1 MEEIKRREFLKTG
14 AATLGAAS
22 LGMMAAGMGRKGVAE
37 AADAPE
43 YKIFALKY
51 AGPFVG
57 SVAMVFFNKEWDKTI
72 ARNYYIWA
80 VQGGGRTI
88 VFDSGVRPALA
99 AERKLGGYVSPDKA
113 LARIGIDAK
122 KVEHLVISHIHF
134 DHGGGIELFPNAKIY
149 VQRKEYDFWVYDP
162 ISRRLPY
169 AAVADPVA
177 NKQFGDLRGSDRL
190 VFIDG
195 DQKILPGIEL
205 LLTPGH
211 TPALQSMTVN
221 TAKGMAILCSDCAH
235 IHRSFVEDNPSC
247 LITDLPAWL
256 NTYTILRE
264 KVKGNL
270 SMLFPGHDKDMLEK
284 YPKVAED
291 VTQLI

>member
-1 MEEIKRREFLKTG
+1 MEVKRREFLKTG
-14 AATLGAAS
+14 VATLGAAS
-22 LGMMAAGMGRKGVAE
+22 LGMMAAGVVGKKDVAE
-37 AADAPE
+37 AADAPD
-43 YKIFALKY
+43 YKIYALKY
-51 AGPFVG
+51 AGPFTG

-72 ARNYYIWA
+72 ARNYYIWG

-88 VFDSGVRPALA
+88 VFDAGVRPALA
-99 AERKLGGYVSPDKA
+99 AERKLGGYVPPDQA

-169 AAVADPVA
+169 ASVADPVA

-195 DQKILPGIEL
+195 DQKIWPGIEL

-211 TPALQSMTVN
+211 TPALQSMAVN
-221 TAKGMAILCSDCAH
+221 TAKGLAILTSDCAH

-256 NTYTILRE
+256 NTYTKLRD

>member
-1 MEEIKRREFLKTG
+1 MEVKRREFLKTG
-14 AATLGAAS
+14 VATLGAAS
-22 LGMMAAGMGRKGVAE
+22 LGVMAAGVVGKKNVAE
-37 AADAPE
+37 AAAEPE
-43 YKIFALKY
+43 YKLYAFKY
-51 AGPFVG
+51 AGPFTS

-80 VQGGGRTI
+80 VQGGGQTV

-99 AERKLGGYVSPDKA
+99 AERKLGGYISPDKA
-113 LARIGIDAK
+113 LARMGIDAK

-134 DHGGGIELFPNAKIY
+134 DHGGGVALFPNAKVY

-162 ISRRLPY
+162 ISRRPPY

-177 NKQFGDLRGSDRL
+177 NKQFGDLRGSNRL
-190 VFIDG
+190 VLIDG

-211 TPALQSMTVN
+211 TPALQSMAVN
-221 TAKGMAILCSDCAH
+221 TAKGLAILTSDCAH

-247 LITDLPAWL
+247 LITDLPGWL
-256 NTYTILRE
+256 NTYARLRD

-270 SMLFPGHDKDMLEK
+270 GMLFPGHDKDMLEK
-284 YPKVAED
+284 YPKVAQD
-291 VTQLI
+291 VTQLV

>member
-1 MEEIKRREFLKTG
+1 MQVKRREFLKTG
-14 AATLGAAS
+14 VATLGAAS
-22 LGMMAAGMGRKGVAE
+22 LGVMAAGVVGKKEVAE
-37 AADAPE
+37 AAAEPD
-43 YKIFALKY
+43 YKLYALKY
-51 AGPFVG
+51 AGPFTS
-57 SVAMVFFNKEWDKTI
+57 SVAMVFFNKDWDKTI

-80 VQGGGRTI
+80 VQGGGQTV
-88 VFDSGVRPALA
+88 VFDAGVRPALA
-99 AERKLGGYVSPDKA
+99 AERKLGGYVSPDQA

-134 DHGGGIELFPNAKIY
+134 DHGGGIELFPKAKIY

-162 ISRRLPY
+162 ISRRPPY
-169 AAVADPVA
+169 AAVADAVA
-177 NKQFGDLRGSDRL
+177 NKQFGDLRGSGRL
-190 VFIDG
+190 VLIDG

-211 TPALQSMTVN
+211 TPALQSMAVN
-221 TAKGMAILCSDCAH
+221 TAKGLAILTSDCAH
-235 IHRSFVEDNPSC
+235 IHRSFMEDNPSC
-247 LITDLPAWL
+247 LITDLPGWL
-256 NTYTILRE
+256 NTYAKLRDR
-264 KVKGNL
+264 VKGNL

>member
-1 MEEIKRREFLKTG
+1 MEIKRREFLKSG
-14 AATLGAAS
+14 VATLGAAS
-22 LGMMAAGMGRKGVAE
+22 LGLMAAGVAGKKSVAE

-43 YKIFALKY
+43 YKIYALKY
-51 AGPFVG
+51 AGPFTG

-72 ARNYYIWA
+72 SRNYYIWA
-80 VQGGGRTI
+80 VQGGGQTI

-99 AERKLGGYVSPDKA
+99 AERKLTGYVTPDQA

-169 AAVADPVA
+169 AAVGDPVA

-195 DQKILPGIEL
+195 DQKIFPGIEL

-221 TAKGMAILCSDCAH
+221 TAKGLAILCSDCAH

-256 NTYTILRE
+256 NTYTRLRD

>member
-1 MEEIKRREFLKTG
+1 MGVDRREFLKG
-14 AATLGAAS
+14 GVATLGAAS
-22 LGMMAAGMGRKGVAE
+22 LGLMAAGVAGKRSVAE
-37 AADAPE
+37 ATDAPE
-43 YKIFALKY
+43 YKIYALKY
-51 AGPFVG
+51 AGPFTG

-72 ARNYYIWA
+72 SRNYYIWA
-80 VQGGGRTI
+80 VQGGGRTV

-99 AERKLGGYVSPDKA
+99 AQRKLAGYVLPDQA

-122 KVEHLVISHIHF
+122 KVEHLVISHMHF

-169 AAVADPVA
+169 ASVADPVA

-195 DQKILPGIEL
+195 DQKMLPGIEL

-211 TPALQSMTVN
+211 TPALQSMAVN
-221 TAKGMAILCSDCAH
+221 TAKGLAILTSDCAH

-256 NTYTILRE
+256 NTYSRLRD

-270 SMLFPGHDKDMLEK
+270 SMLFAGHDKDMLEK

>member
-1 MEEIKRREFLKTG
+1 MEVKRRELLKAG
-14 AATLGAAS
+14 VVTLAAAS
-22 LGMMAAGMGRKGVAE
+22 VGVIATGVTGKKDVAE
-37 AADAPE
+37 AADSPD

-51 AGPFVG
+51 AGPLT
-57 SVAMVFFNKEWDKTI
+57 SAVAMVFFNKEWEKTI
-72 ARNYYIWA
+72 SRNYYIWA

-99 AERKLGGYVSPDKA
+99 AERKLGGFVPVDKV

-122 KVEHLVISHIHF
+122 KVEHLVLSHIHF

-149 VQRKEYDFWVYDP
+149 VQRKEFDFWVYDP

-169 AAVADPVA
+169 ASVADPISI
-177 NKQFGDLRGSDRL
+177 KQLGDLRGSDRL

-195 DQKILPGIEL
+195 DQKIFPGIEL

-211 TPALQSMTVN
+211 TPALQSMAVN
-221 TAKGMAILCSDCAH
+221 TSKGLAILTSDCAH

-256 NTYTILRE
+256 NTYTRLRD

-270 SMLFPGHDKDMLEK
+270 AMLFPGHDVDMLDK

-291 VTQLI
+291 VTQLV

>member
-1 MEEIKRREFLKTG
+1 MEVKRRDFLKTG

-22 LGMMAAGMGRKGVAE
+22 LSVMAAGVVGKRGVAE
-37 AADAPE
+37 AADAPA
-43 YKIFALKY
+43 YKLFALKY
-51 AGPFVG
+51 AGPFTS

-80 VQGGGRTI
+80 VQGGGETV
-88 VFDSGVRPALA
+88 VFDAGVRPALA
-99 AERKLGGYVSPDKA
+99 AERKLGGYIAPDKA

-122 KVEHLVISHIHF
+122 KVKHLVISHIHF
-134 DHGGGIELFPNAKIY
+134 DHGGGIELFPEAKIY
-149 VQRKEYDFWVYDP
+149 VQRKEYDFWVYDA
-162 ISRRLPY
+162 ISRRPPY
-169 AAVADPVA
+169 AAVSDKVA
-177 NKQFGDLRGSDRL
+177 IKTFGDLRGSDRL
-190 VFIDG
+190 VLIDG

-211 TPALQSMTVN
+211 TPGLQSMAVN
-221 TAKGMAILCSDCAH
+221 TAKGMAILTSDCAH

-256 NTYTILRE
+256 NSYTRLRD

-284 YPKVAED
+284 YPKVAEE
-291 VTQLI
+291 VTQLV